1 VIVVL
6 DTNVL
11 VSGIF
16 FHGPPAAIVE
26 AWFEGRFEVYA
37 TPKILEEY
45 IRVLEE
51 IRMLKVPRFERHWE
65 EILLER
71 CHLVPDTDQGAR
83 LPRDPSDAKFLDC
96 AVRSGAR
103 YLVSGDKD
111 LKSFKVDLGFKVV
124 SPRQFLKLFK

>member
-6 DTNVL
+6 DTNVV

-16 FHGPPAAIVE
+16 FHSPPASILE

-45 IRVLEE
+45 LRVLEE
-51 IRMLKVPRFERHWE
+51 VSALRSPRFEHDWE
-65 EILLER
+65 EV
-71 CHLVPDTDQGAR
+71 LVEKCRLIPDTESGIL

-96 AVRSGAR
+96 ASQSGAQ
-103 YLVSGDKD
+103 YLVSGDLD
-111 LKSFKVDLGFKVV
+111 LRSFQGNLGFKIL
-124 SPRQFLKLFK
+124 SPRQFLQLL

>member
-1 VIVVL
+1 MIVVL

-11 VSGIF
+11 VSGFF
-16 FHGPPAAIVE
+16 FHGPPADIVE

-51 IRMLKVPRFERHWE
+51 IRTLKVPRFEH
-65 EILLER
+65 
-71 CHLVPDTDQGAR
+71 HV
-83 LPRDPSDAKFLDC
+83 DC
-96 AVRSGAR
+96 AIRSNAR

-111 LKSFKVDLGFKVV
+111 LKSFRGSQGLEVV
-124 SPRQFLKLFK
+124 SPRQFLGLLK

>member
-1 VIVVL
+1 MIVVL

-16 FHGPPAAIVE
+16 FHGPPAAILD

-37 TPKILEEY
+37 TPKILQEY

-51 IRMLKVPRFERHWE
+51 IRTLKVPRFEQRWE
-65 EILLER
+65 EILLKR
-71 CHLVPDTDQGAR
+71 CHLIPDTERGAR
-83 LPRDPSDAKFLDC
+83 LLRDSSDAKFVDC
-96 AVRSGAR
+96 AIRSNAR

-111 LKSFKVDLGFKVV
+111 LKSFRGSQGFKVV
-124 SPRQFLKLFK
+124 SPRQFLKLL

>member
-6 DTNVL
+6 DTNVV

-16 FHGPPAAIVE
+16 FHGPPAFILE

-37 TPKILEEY
+37 TTKILEEY
-45 IRVLEE
+45 LRVMEE
-51 IRMLKVPRFERHWE
+51 VSTLKSPRFEHPWE

-71 CHLVPDTDQGAR
+71 CHLIPDTKSDIM

-96 AVRSGAR
+96 ASGSGAD
-103 YLVSGDKD
+103 YLVSGDHD
-111 LKSFKVDLGFKVV
+111 LRSFQGDLRFKVI
-124 SPRQFLKLFK
+124 SPRQFLQRL